1 MPKIALFSAKPYD
14 KLYFLRFAQQYQLTD
29 TDIVTI
35 EAKLSPETAVL
46 ATGCQ
51 AVCAFVNDDL
61 SGNTLALL
69 KAQGISLVL
78 LRCAGFNQVDL
89 IAAKSLGLTI
99 ARVPAY
105 SPYAVAEHALALML
119 TLNRHTHRA
128 YNRVKEGNYSLDG
141 LMGFDMHGKT
151 IGIIGTGTIGHIMAG
166 ILKGL
171 GCHLLAHDV
180 TENQACLAMGVSYV
194 SLPQLYQQSDIITL
208 HCPLLP
214 QTTHMINADALAMMK
229 TGVMLIN
236 TSRGGLIEAQALIPA
251 IKSGKLGFVGLDVYE
266 EEGPLFFEDCSNTL
280 IQDDTLMRL
289 TSFPNVLIT
298 SHQAFFTHEALEKI
312 VCTTLENFTSF
323 TQTGNVTPSNWV
335 GIA

>member
-1 MPKIALFSAKPYD
+1 MPKLALFSAKSYD
-14 KLYFLRFAQQYQLTD
+14 KQQFLCFARQYQLTE
-29 TDIVTI
+29 TDIIFI

-46 ATGCQ
+46 AQGCQ

-61 SGNTLALL
+61 SAKTLTVLN
-69 KAQGISLVL
+69 AQHTTLVL

-89 IAAKSLGLTI
+89 GAAHAMGITI

-119 TLNRHTHRA
+119 TLNRRTHRA

-151 IGIIGTGTIGHIMAG
+151 VGIIGTGKIGEIMAG

-171 GCHLLAHDV
+171 GCQLLAHDV
-180 TENQACLAMGVSYV
+180 TESKACLAMGVTYMP
-194 SLPQLYQQSDIITL
+194 LTDLYKQSDIITL

-214 QTTHMINADALAMMK
+214 QTTHMINTEALALMK

-236 TSRGGLIEAQALIPA
+236 TSRGALIDADALIPA

-266 EEGPLFFEDCSNTL
+266 EEGPLFFEDYSNTL

-289 TSFPNVLIT
+289 TSFPNVLVT
-298 SHQAFFTHEALEKI
+298 SHQAFFTLEAVKNI
-312 VCTTLENFTSF
+312 VCTTLQNFTDF
-323 TQTGNVTPSNWV
+323 INLGRVKAENQV
-335 GIA
+335 GKL